1 MNATPNSVGTAPA
14 EESVLSQMDPR
25 RPWESRLRHIVE
37 TMRELSLQTDPEAMV
52 EVYSTRV
59 EGAIPAERYVSLSRR
74 GLEAPWYRVTRSD
87 TWEEHPNPWENKD
100 KLPLF
105 ETGFLGELLYG
116 DEPVIIDE
124 LHVPEDDPTYSY
136 FKDMRSLVA
145 IPHFDQGVA
154 KNMVL
159 FMNSRPRAFARE
171 RLPDIVWINNLFG
184 RATHNLVLSSDLKK
198 AYDAVDKELNV
209 VAEIQR
215 SLLPG
220 KLPRIPG
227 VDLAAFYQTARQA
240 GGDYYDFLPLP
251 DGKWGIMIADVSG
264 HGTPAAVVMA
274 IMHSLAHSLPGPA
287 IRPSEMLRYLNDKL
301 CQHYTVSSGAF
312 VTAFYGVYDPATR
325 VLTYACAGHNPPR
338 LRRSIGGYCSAGSPI
353 GSCMTGGSL
362 FSLDRAQR
370 LPLGV
375 MADEEYV
382 DQVEE
387 MLPGDEVI
395 FYTDGIT
402 EARAPG
408 ARTNMF
414 GVERLDEILLA
425 DHGGAQETLDR
436 VLSAVKTFTAGAA
449 PDDDQTLVV
458 AQFA

>member
-1 MNATPNSVGTAPA
+1 MPQATASGAENS
-14 EESVLSQMDPR
+14 SILQDMDPR
-25 RPWESRLRHIVE
+25 RPWQDRLRHIVE
-37 TMRELSLQTDPEAMV
+37 AMRELSRQTEPERMI
-52 EVYSTRV
+52 EVYASRV
-59 EGAIPAERYVSLSRR
+59 QGSIPYERYVGLSRR
-74 GLEAPWYRVTRSD
+74 GLEAPLYRITRSD
-87 TWEEHPNPWENKD
+87 TWDQHPNPWEQKD
-100 KLPLF
+100 KLPLLRS
-105 ETGFLGELLYG
+105 GFLGELLYG
-116 DEPVIIDE
+116 DEPVVIDE
-124 LHVPEDDPTYSY
+124 LNVARDDPTFSY
-136 FKDMRSLVA
+136 VEGMRSLLA
-145 IPHFDQGVA
+145 IPHFDEGVA
-154 KNMVL
+154 KNMAL
-159 FMNSRPRAFARE
+159 FMSPRPGAFARE

-198 AYDAVDKELNV
+198 AYDAVDRELNV

-215 SLLPG
+215 SLLPET
-220 KLPRIPG
+220 LPRIPG

-240 GGDYYDFLPLP
+240 GGDYYDFLALP
-251 DGKWGIMIADVSG
+251 ENKWGILIADVSG

-287 IRPSEMLRYLNDKL
+287 VRPSELLRHLNDKL
-301 CQHYTVSSGAF
+301 CRHYTVSSGAF
-312 VTAFYGVYDPATR
+312 VTAFYGVYDPANHR
-325 VLTYACAGHNPPR
+325 LTYACAGHNPPR

-353 GSCMTGGSL
+353 GSCIKGGSL

-375 MADEEYV
+375 LPEEEYV

-408 ARTNMF
+408 ERTRMF

-436 VLSAVKTFTAGAA
+436 VLSAVKAFTSGAA